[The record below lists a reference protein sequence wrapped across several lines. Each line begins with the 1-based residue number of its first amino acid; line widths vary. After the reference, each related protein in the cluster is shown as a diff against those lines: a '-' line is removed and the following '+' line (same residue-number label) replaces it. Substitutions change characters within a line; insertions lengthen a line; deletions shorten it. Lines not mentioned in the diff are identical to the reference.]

1 MTGLFYLAYYPQS
14 YVVAC
19 IIISSF
25 FKAKKYSIVYT
36 TFCLSIHPS
45 LFITLKDD
53 LTLASLAA
61 AKGIVFPD
69 IGGNRFEEFGK

>member
-1 MTGLFYLAYYPQS
+1 MPFLRLNNIPL
-14 YVVAC
+14 YV
-19 IIISSF
+19 S
-25 FKAKKYSIVYT
+25 T